1 MSSFFNFFGISDSK
15 ISLANIAALP
25 QQTQMLLAYCLDQGN
40 PELSLMSGDRDADA
54 MISAGWLGK
63 VSNMTSG
70 VLSFKF
76 QPDHWSRLKSLRPE
90 FLAKIPVTEIQY
102 YAKSK
107 SAGYPWTW

>member
-15 ISLANIAALP
+15 ISLANITALP
-25 QQTQMLLAYCLDQGN
+25 QQTQLLLAYCLVQGD
-40 PELSLMSGDRDADA
+40 PDLSLMTGDRDADD

-76 QPDHWSRLKSLRPE
+76 QPDHWSRLKSLRAE
-90 FLAKIPVTEIQY
+90 FLAKIPVAEIQC

-107 SAGYPWTW
+107 SAGYPWT

>member
-1 MSSFFNFFGISDSK
+1 MSGFFNFFGISDSK

-25 QQTQMLLAYCLDQGN
+25 QQTQMLLAYCLVQGN
-40 PELSLMSGDRDADA
+40 PELSLMTGDRDADD

-63 VSNMTSG
+63 VTNMTSG

-76 QPDHWSRLKSLRPE
+76 QPDTWTRLKSLRPE
-90 FLAKIPVTEIQY
+90 FLAKIPLTEIQY